1 MSFSSLFNL
10 FNSIRRNVTSMSPAS
25 MSASSSTSLSSRFA
39 AVFSLSLIALL
50 LLGPDAAGQAKK
62 PKKKPS
68 LIPRGRPLTKDEL
81 SRVKRVKPGQ
91 RQQAKQAATK
101 IDDFLKIN
109 YNYHNVK
116 PNEKLTDEQFL
127 RRMYL
132 EITGTI
138 PKVGEARQFLNTSSP
153 AKREDLID
161 KLLSSPGHV
170 SHSFNYWANIL
181 RLKDRPQPNQMAE
194 PYIAWI
200 KESLEKNTPYD
211 RWVHEMLAARGKLWE
226 NPATGYLFR
235 DDGMALS
242 GLDNTVRVFLGT
254 QIGCAQC
261 HDHPFDSWSQKQFY
275 ELAALTFP
283 LRTRQNRQTS
293 GYANGNP
300 VQRIREELKKKFPDK
315 KPNGTFNRL
324 LQANMYMIHE
334 TKANLRYPDDYAYEN
349 AKAKQ
354 VVAPMVLFGSQPK
367 LTPKDSKSVAFA
379 DWMTSRENERFTLT
393 IANRLWKRAF
403 GLGLIEPVDDIRDD
417 SVSSHPELLKLLQSE
432 MKRVNYDMKEFLRI
446 LYYTE
451 AYQRQAT
458 RAELDPE
465 QPYMFPGPVLHRMT
479 AEQAWDSIL
488 TLAVYYPES
497 FQRPSAEELR
507 KIANIDLSKATA
519 GEVLK
524 RADQFD
530 EAVGNKA
537 MAKFKKQHSYKGMLL
552 IRASEQ
558 PIPAPQGHFLRE
570 FGQGDRE
577 LIQGSSDDAT
587 VPQILTMWNG
597 PITHMMLERGS
608 VIYDNLVKAKGPQA
622 EMDVIFLSVLS
633 RYPNVEEKRIALK
646 EMRRG
651 DAGYGDVVWALINTR
666 EFLFVQ

>member
-1 MSFSSLFNL
+1 
-10 FNSIRRNVTSMSPAS
+10 MSPPALS
-25 MSASSSTSLSSRFA
+25 FRRSLAILSVA
-39 AVFSLSLIALL
+39 AVLILSIA
-50 LLGPDAAGQAKK
+50 GNVVGQGGKKRAKK
-62 PKKKPS
+62 PSP
-68 LIPRGRPLTKDEL
+68 IPRGRPLTQEDLAKI
-81 SRVKRVKPGQ
+81 KGVKPGQ
-91 RQQAKQAATK
+91 RRPAQQAARK
-101 IDDFLKIN
+101 IDDLLKVN
-109 YNYHNVK
+109 YDLNGVE
-116 PNEKLTDEQFL
+116 PNEKLTDEQFV
-127 RRMYL
+127 RRVYL

-138 PKVGEARQFLNTSSP
+138 PKGEQARQFLSSKSP
-153 AKREDLID
+153 TKRDELID

-194 PYIAWI
+194 PYLAWV

-211 RWVHEMLAARGKLWE
+211 RWVHQMLAARGKLLE

-261 HDHPFDSWSQKQFY
+261 HDHPFDDWSQKQFY

-283 LRTRQNRQTS
+283 LRTRQNKQTN

-300 VQRIREELKKKFPDK
+300 VQRIRNELKEKFPDK
-315 KPNGTFNRL
+315 KSTGTFNRL
-324 LQANMYMIHE
+324 LQANMYLIHE

-354 VVAPMVLFGSQPK
+354 VVTPKVLFGNQPK
-367 LTPKDSKSVAFA
+367 LTPKVSKSVAFA
-379 DWMTSRENERFTLT
+379 DWLTSRENDRFTVT

-417 SVSSHPELLKLLQSE
+417 SVSTHPELLKLLTAE

-458 RAELDPE
+458 PTTLDLE
-465 QPYMFPGPVLHRMT
+465 QEYMFPGPILHRMS

-488 TLAVYYPES
+488 TLAVYFPES
-497 FQRPSAEELR
+497 FERPSAEQLK
-507 KIANIDLSKATA
+507 KIANIDLAKASA
-519 GEVLK
+519 ADVLE

-530 EAVGNKA
+530 EAVGTKA
-537 MAKFKKQHSYKGMLL
+537 MSRFRKEHSYKGMLL

-577 LIQGSSDDAT
+577 LIQGASDDAT

-608 VIYDNLVKAKGPQA
+608 VIYDNLVKAKTPQA
-622 EMDVIFLSVLS
+622 ELDVIFLSVLS
-633 RYPNVEEKRIALK
+633 RYPDADEKRIAIK

>member
-1 MSFSSLFNL
+1 LAPVHSQ
-10 FNSIRRNVTSMSPAS
+10 
-25 MSASSSTSLSSRFA
+25 
-39 AVFSLSLIALL
+39 
-50 LLGPDAAGQAKK
+50 GQTPK
-62 PKKKPS
+62 KKKPS
-68 LIPRGRPLTKDEL
+68 PIPRGRPLTQAEL
-81 SRVKRVKPGQ
+81 SRVKGFKPGQ
-91 RQQAKQAATK
+91 RARAIQSASK
-101 IDDFLKIN
+101 IDALLQISYE
-109 YNYHNVK
+109 YNNVQ
-116 PNEKLTDEQFL
+116 PSEKLTDSQFL
-127 RRMYL
+127 RRVYL

-138 PKVGEARQFLNTSSP
+138 PKVGQARPFLKSKSP
-153 AKREDLID
+153 TKREDLID

-170 SHSFNYWANIL
+170 SHSFNYWADIL

-194 PYIAWI
+194 PYLAWI
-200 KESLEKNTPYD
+200 KESLAKNTPYD
-211 RWVHEMLAARGKLWE
+211 RWVHQMLAARGKMWE

-242 GLDNTVRVFLGT
+242 GLDNTVRIFLGT

-261 HDHPFDSWSQKQFY
+261 HDHPFDAWSQKQFY

-283 LRTRQNRQTS
+283 TKTRQNRQTK

-300 VQRIREELKKKFPDK
+300 VQRIRNELKEKFPK
-315 KPNGTFNRL
+315 KKSTGTFNRL

-334 TKANLRYPDDYAYEN
+334 SAANLRYPDDYAYEN

-354 VVAPMVLFGSQPK
+354 LVAPKVLFGQQPK
-367 LTPKDSKSVAFA
+367 LSPKVSKSGAFA
-379 DWMTSRENERFTLT
+379 DWLTSRENERFTVT
-393 IANRLWKRAF
+393 IVNRMWKRAF

-417 SVSSHPELLKLLQSE
+417 TVSSHPELLKLLAAE
-432 MKRVNYDMKEFLRI
+432 MKRVDYDMKEFLRI
-446 LYYTE
+446 LYYTQ
-451 AYQRQAT
+451 AYQRQAAI
-458 RAELDPE
+458 AELDLE
-465 QPYMFPGPVLHRMT
+465 QTYMFPGPVLHRMS

-497 FQRPSAEELR
+497 FQRPSAEQLT
-507 KIANIDLSKATA
+507 KIADIDLAKVSA
-519 GEVLK
+519 GEVLA
-524 RADQFD
+524 RAEQFD
-530 EAVGNKA
+530 ERVGKKA
-537 MAKFKKQHSYKGMLL
+537 MSRFRKAHSYKGMLL

-577 LIQGSSDDAT
+577 LIHGSSDDAT

-608 VIYDNLVKAKGPQA
+608 VIYDNLVAAKNSQA

-633 RYPNVEEKRIALK
+633 RFPDADEKRIALK